1 MNKTNEKMTG
11 GTLRFYQTP
20 TMDVLD
26 IYSEGMLCVSS
37 KNSTIESA
45 EEEDSWGTF

>member
-26 IYSEGMLCVSS
+26 IYSEGMLCVSGEL
-37 KNSTIESA
+37 TIKDWENDDESLN
-45 EEEDSWGTF
+45 F

>member
-20 TMDVLD
+20 SVDVLD
-26 IYSEGMLCVSS
+26 IYSEGMLCVSGE
-37 KNSTIESA
+37 NNTIYSA
-45 EEEDSWGTF
+45 EEDDWGIL